1 MIVMRFII
9 ISIILMASLFAGTD
23 KKWESNKDCEACHA
37 EISKKWE
44 TSRHS
49 KSHFDNNDL
58 FKKTLLYMV
67 KEDSSLILN
76 ELKVNC
82 AKCHN
87 PKIKQQSVSESDK
100 FLLLMDLD
108 DTKKQYDKILNST
121 SMKNGINC
129 TVCHNINKID
139 LDKSK
144 GSEGLNSITFG
155 PPGTMYG
162 PFDDAVSPYHKTAQR
177 EHFIDDN
184 PKLCFACHYSGENY
198 NSVEVYSTGK
208 EYEEFTKDSKKSI
221 AGCKS
226 CHMSKKKVGVAS
238 NFSKVGERAKARM
251 VREHRF
257 ASVDNSDIL
266 KEHVDIKAVVENNK
280 FVITIKNNTP
290 HSLPTGYGLREII
303 LTVQYFNGDNKVI
316 GKGKTTL
323 GAKWS
328 GKKGK
333 YTIPH
338 LSTFKGKDTRLK
350 GRSTKKYKFGIPK
363 GVKSIEYK
371 AHYKLIGDEMAKEI
385 GIEDPFFLKDYLF
398 AQDKISL

>member
-1 MIVMRFII
+1 MRLII
-9 ISIILMASLFAGTD
+9 IGLMLMTSLFAVG
-23 KKWESNKDCEACHA
+23 KKWESNKDCEACHS
-37 EISKKWE
+37 EISSKWE

-67 KEDSSLILN
+67 KEDSNLILD

-87 PKIKQQSVSESDK
+87 PKITQKSVSESDK

-108 DTKKQYDKILNST
+108 DTKQEYDKILNSEN
-121 SMKNGINC
+121 MKNGINC
-129 TVCHNINKID
+129 TVCHNMNKIE

-144 GSEGLNSITFG
+144 GSQGMNDITFG

-177 EHFIDDN
+177 DHFIDDS

-198 NSVEVYSTGK
+198 RNVEVYSTGK
-208 EYEEFTKDSKKSI
+208 EYEEFLQDKEKSI
-221 AGCKS
+221 EGCKS
-226 CHMSKKKVGVAS
+226 CHMSKKKIGVAS

-266 KEHVDIKAVVENNK
+266 EEYVDIKTAVENNK
-280 FVITIKNNTP
+280 FILIITNNTP

-303 LTVQYFNGDNKVI
+303 LSVTYFNSDSKEI
-316 GKGKTTL
+316 GSGKTTL
-323 GAKWS
+323 GTKWN
-328 GKKGK
+328 GVKGD
-333 YTIPH
+333 YTTPH
-338 LSTFKGKDTRLK
+338 LATFKGKDTKLK
-350 GRSTKKYKFGIPK
+350 GRSTKRYKFGIPK
-363 GVKSIEYK
+363 GVKYIEYK
-371 AHYKLIGDEMAKEI
+371 AYYKLIGDDMAKKI
-385 GIEDPFFLKDYLF
+385 NITDPFFLKDYIF
-398 AQDKISL
+398 AQDKVTL